1 MTDPLLSVEE
11 RLAHL
16 IRMMDDMS
24 DVIARQDTEIARL
37 RQQVDRLMHRE
48 AERQAEQP
56 GGIVIGDER
65 PPHY

>member
-24 DVIARQDTEIARL
+24 DVIARQDGEITRL

-48 AERQAEQP
+48 AERQSEQP
-56 GGIVIGDER
+56 GGVVIGDER